1 MKYLGKKKGM
11 KYYGTVDPASKDPW
25 EKERQRLIKEIRAGK
40 IDYDN
45 SIVLATSDD
54 IVFMT
59 RPDMIP
65 MAIESIESEFIYIK

>member
-1 MKYLGKKKGM
+1 MTEQEIL
-11 KYYGTVDPASKDPW
+11 W

-40 IDYDN
+40 IDYHN